1 MSPSLKALP
10 LGQSLAREHDEV
22 QDHKSSL
29 GHNKSDGVQ
38 EHGRRKADFRINN
51 HIVHHVTTV
60 LTDRLLLTGTGAA
73 ENHHSLRIALLLL
86 IPLNYPSSVPFSLC
100 VTNISDFPQLL
111 FLGKPSTQELN
122 QASRIHCISPYLCPD
137 CSETWT
143 HSPHYR

>member
-29 GHNKSDGVQ
+29 GHNKSDRDQ

-51 HIVHHVTTV
+51 HIVNHVTTV
-60 LTDRLLLTGTGAA
+60 LTDRLLLTGMGAG
-73 ENHHSLRIALLLL
+73 ENHPSLRIALLLL
-86 IPLNYPSSVPFSLC
+86 IPLNYPSSVSFSLC
-100 VTNISDFPQLL
+100 MTNISDFPQLL